1 MASAIKIAHNHP
13 MALPPPARFEHE
25 LLRFLADNPNSAIR
39 DAYEKFGKP
48 KGMIRGTIVKTLDRL
63 LKKGL
68 VERSLVDGTYLYQ
81 AKQGADELDRTV
93 VESFIKQRLGGRLK
107 PLALF
112 LADAEGLDPDELRE
126 LREALDKLERQ

>member
-1 MASAIKIAHNHP
+1 MASAIKIAHNHR

-25 LLRFLADNPNSAIR
+25 LLRYLAERPHSSIR
-39 DAYEKFGKP
+39 DAYENFGKP

-126 LREALDKLERQ
+126 LREALDRLERQ